1 MFLHAVLPL
10 SGRRTVTQAA
20 MPMIGMIVFT
30 RAGSRRVTIKP
41 ANRHEPPII
50 SAAQDGLGDSP
61 LSRAFNTSAPTTAS
75 ASSSGPARTN
85 HPKPAARAA
94 TNVDATIPTATRMLG
109 VRSRQ
114 YFRVMPLVP
123 PPFECAWRGF
133 VEAIFPHQT
142 ALSNASAGARARSQP
157 GFWLSRGET
166 RAALFPYAGVDFAGV
181 HAQRGA

>member
-1 MFLHAVLPL
+1 MFLQVLLAL
-10 SGRRTVTQAA
+10 SGRCRTVTQAA

-85 HPKPAARAA
+85 HPKPAARDA
-94 TNVDATIPTATRMLG
+94 TNVDTTIPTATRMLG

-123 PPFECAWRGF
+123 PPFERAKHVFAG
-133 VEAIFPHQT
+133 AILPHQT
-142 ALSNASAGARARSQP
+142 SFDNAAAG
-157 GFWLSRGET
+157 T
-166 RAALFPYAGVDFAGV
+166 RAL
-181 HAQRGA
+181 AQPELYGDR